1 MSSTVLRDQD
11 SRSVMRRFL
20 ESEKRFTWPEDERK
34 DGQMYHFTEDFP
46 PKNFLEWER
55 RLAIIRK
62 TSTAIIE
69 QHHIVIEKQDIIGFS
84 EAFAVKE
91 LVTPVLDEKEAN
103 NEVQA
108 MTDLLHP
115 HVAALLGT
123 YLYRNRLH
131 ILTFPAGCCDLGDL
145 MHCISKKLLQEPYTP
160 PEPRKDGRNVEI
172 HRKYT
177 WPFRKELNGQLQMLR
192 RYFLCLC
199 TAVAYLHRSNLRHKD
214 IKPENIIIDFDGNV
228 VIMDFGIS
236 TKFEPAASKATRDPR
251 TPSTSRYRPPEMER
265 GWTRDDRSDIWSLGC
280 VFLEMISVLLGKDIE
295 KCKNHCCELFDNGAV
310 NDDYCLNMPKIETWL
325 RILKNVGRTPS
336 QNDAELKATLP
347 IIRKML
353 SEMKEDRPLAENLWR
368 NFDFESLANSKCK
381 DCHPDLDGR
390 WKLNDDQQEKAK
402 IGSSLRQRMTEE
414 EQRAIEEKTRLD
426 RYRQEIY
433 YASVEQVIKEAKGN
447 FQNGLLPTRSRSPP
461 IMDSILVSD
470 SSRRSSF
477 HGTGT
482 KPSPGRRRLSPPS
495 SEVQLTDRSGVLR
508 AKPNPPALHR
518 RSLPSPSPT
527 EGSRPG
533 SSNSDKEKRS
543 DTATKVRF
551 SQPIESTVE
560 RDYTDISFPVPNPP
574 ATEAE
579 PNLLKLKGILPVT
592 QQANTTHLATIHEPH
607 HDTIR
612 DLEKANDMPRDIF
625 NPLQYDP
632 DSKIEPSLHTTASQ
646 PKNQV
651 ASESA
656 QTHRASGPS
665 SPVTSLPGAA
675 LSRVATSRGPT
686 TEERA
691 TVEMVSASPGNL
703 SNIQNQSGY
712 WSRSADNES
721 VLACD
726 CSRDLKLLQGH
737 FGLLRKL
744 PILKRRTLLMN
755 CRSSIHVF

>member
-1 MSSTVLRDQD
+1 
-11 SRSVMRRFL
+11 MRRFL
-20 ESEKRFTWPEDERK
+20 ESNRRFRWPEDERK

-69 QHHIVIEKQDIIGFS
+69 QHHIVIEKQEMIGFS

-145 MHCISKKLLQEPYTP
+145 MHCISKNLLQETYTP
-160 PEPRKDGRNVEI
+160 PEPRQEGRNVEI
-172 HRKYT
+172 HRRYT
-177 WPFRKELNGQLQMLR
+177 WPFRKELNEQLQMLR

-265 GWTRDDRSDIWSLGC
+265 GWTRDDRSDVWSLGC
-280 VFLEMISVLLGKDIE
+280 VFLEMISLLLGKDIE
-295 KCKNHCCELFDNGAV
+295 ECKNHCRQRCDNGAV
-310 NDDYCLNMPKIETWL
+310 IDDYCLNMPKIETWL
-325 RILKNVGRTPS
+325 RILKDVDRAPS

-353 SEMKEDRPLAENLWR
+353 GETKEERPPAENLWR
-368 NFDFESLANSKCK
+368 DFDFESLANSKCR
-381 DCHPDLDGR
+381 DCHPNLDER
-390 WKLNDDQQEKAK
+390 WKLNDDQREKAK

-414 EQRAIEEKTRLD
+414 ERRAIEKTRQ
-426 RYRQEIY
+426 RQDV
-433 YASVEQVIKEAKGN
+433 YASFEQVIKEARGN
-447 FQNGLLPTRSRSPP
+447 LQNGLLPTRSRSPP
-461 IMDSILVSD
+461 IRDSILVSE

-482 KPSPGRRRLSPPS
+482 KPSPSRKRLPPPGP
-495 SEVQLTDRSGVLR
+495 EVQLPDHARTKSSQSAVLR
-508 AKPNPPALHR
+508 LR
-518 RSLPSPSPT
+518 FPSPSPS
-527 EGSRPG
+527 EGSRPR
-533 SSNSDKEKRS
+533 SSASDKEKRS

-551 SQPIESTVE
+551 SQPLESTVE
-560 RDYTDISFPVPNPP
+560 RDYTDISFPVPSPP
-574 ATEAE
+574 APATDAE
-579 PNLLKLKGILPVT
+579 PNPPELSGILPVT
-592 QQANTTHLATIHEPH
+592 QQADTKHLATIHEPH
-607 HDTIR
+607 HDSVR
-612 DLEKANDMPRDIF
+612 DVEKANDMPRYVVD
-625 NPLQYDP
+625 PLQHAP
-632 DSKIEPSLHTTASQ
+632 GSKIEPSHHITVSQ
-646 PKNQV
+646 PKPQV
-651 ASESA
+651 ASEAA
-656 QTHRASGPS
+656 QTHRASDPS
-665 SPVTSLPGAA
+665 SPVTSGPDAG
-675 LSRVATSRGPT
+675 LSRDATSRGPT
-686 TEERA
+686 TEERV
-691 TVEMVSASPGNL
+691 TVEIVSASPGNL

-712 WSRSADNES
+712 WSGPADNES
-721 VLACD
+721 ILACD
-726 CSRDLKLLQGH
+726 CSSGLKLLQGH
-737 FGLLRKL
+737 FGLLSK
-744 PILKRRTLLMN
+744 LLMLN
-755 CRSSIHVF
+755 NKDAADGLQVLHSCVFGYLKGGTSAYLPTVSS

>member
-1 MSSTVLRDQD
+1 MSSTALRDQD
-11 SRSVMRRFL
+11 SCSVMRRFL
-20 ESEKRFTWPEDERK
+20 ESKRRFGWPEDERK

-69 QHHIVIEKQDIIGFS
+69 QHHIVTEKQDMIGFS

-91 LVTPVLDEKEAN
+91 LVTPLLDEKEAN
-103 NEVQA
+103 NEVRA

-177 WPFRKELNGQLQMLR
+177 WPFRKELSEQLQMLR

-199 TAVAYLHRSNLRHKD
+199 TAVAYLHHSNLRHKD

-280 VFLEMISVLLGKDIE
+280 VFLEMISLLLGKDIE
-295 KCKNHCCELFDNGAV
+295 ECKNHCRERFDNGAV
-310 NDDYCLNMPKIETWL
+310 IEDYCLNMPKIGTWL
-325 RILKNVGRTPS
+325 QILENVGRTPS
-336 QNDAELKATLP
+336 QKDAELKATLP

-353 SEMKEDRPLAENLWR
+353 GEKKEERPLAENLWR
-368 NFDFESLANSKCK
+368 NFDFESLANSKCR
-381 DCHPDLDGR
+381 DCHPHLGGR
-390 WKLNDDQQEKAK
+390 WKLNEDQQEKAK

-414 EQRAIEEKTRLD
+414 EQRAIEKTRH
-426 RYRQEIY
+426 RQEIY
-433 YASVEQVIKEAKGN
+433 ASFEQVIKEAKGN
-447 FQNGLLPTRSRSPP
+447 LQNGLLPTRSRSPP
-461 IMDSILVSD
+461 IRDAILVSE

-482 KPSPGRRRLSPPS
+482 KPPGRRRLSPPRP
-495 SEVQLTDRSGVLR
+495 EAQLTDHAGILR
-508 AKPNPPALHR
+508 AKPSPSALHR
-518 RSLPSPSPT
+518 RSLPSPSPS
-527 EGSRPG
+527 EGSRPR
-533 SSNSDKEKRS
+533 SSASDKEKKS

-579 PNLLKLKGILPVT
+579 PNPPELNGITPVT
-592 QQANTTHLATIHEPH
+592 QQADPTHLATIHEPH
-607 HDTIR
+607 HDSVR
-612 DLEKANDMPRDIF
+612 DIEKANDMPRDIV
-625 NPLQYDP
+625 NPPVQFEP
-632 DSKIEPSLHTTASQ
+632 DSKIEPSHHTTVPQ
-646 PKNQV
+646 PKHQG
-651 ASESA
+651 ASEPA

-665 SPVTSLPGAA
+665 SPVTTGPGAG
-675 LSRVATSRGPT
+675 LSRDAANRGPT
-686 TEERA
+686 TEEKV
-691 TVEMVSASPGNL
+691 TVEMVSAGPGNL
-703 SNIQNQSGY
+703 SNIQNQSGP
-712 WSRSADNES
+712 WSRPADNES

-726 CSRDLKLLQGH
+726 CSRGLKLLQGH

-744 PILKRRTLLMN
+744 PILNTRTLLMD
-755 CRSSIHVF
+755 CRSSTRVF